1 MNKIQEI
8 SHWLKVKN
16 VDMTFITSKENIL
29 YLTGFDCDPHERM
42 LALVV
47 FQSETPLLIVP
58 KLDESDAQ
66 QSAWN
71 HDILGIDDTDDTWK
85 MIQTAVY
92 QRRQRIASIAI
103 ETEHLIYDRV
113 TGLNGAFAN
122 PSFVRV
128 EEKIQALRAAKSQQE
143 LVIIR
148 EAARIA
154 DYAIEIGAQELAE
167 GKTEM
172 EVLAALEYQLKKE
185 GITKM
190 SFETMVLTGT
200 NAASPHGVPGNTKIQ
215 KGDLVLFDLGV
226 VVDGYCSD
234 ISRTLAFGA
243 VNEKQKD
250 IYQTVLNAQVAACE
264 AVKPGIT
271 CAALDK
277 IARDVIVDA
286 GYGQYF
292 THRLGHGIGIS
303 IHEFPYLTS
312 ISDTI
317 ITPGMTFT
325 IEPGI
330 YVPGIAGVRI
340 EDDIF
345 VTETGAEILTK
356 HTKELIIL

>member
-1 MNKIQEI
+1 MNKIEEI
-8 SHWLKVKN
+8 SRWLKVKN

-29 YLTGFDCDPHERM
+29 YLTGFNCNPHERM
-42 LALVV
+42 LALAV
-47 FQSETPLLIVP
+47 FQNEAPLLIVP
-58 KLDESDAQ
+58 KLDEADAKNTL
-66 QSAWN
+66 WE
-71 HDILGIDDTDDTWK
+71 HEVLGIDDTDDTWK
-85 MIQTAVY
+85 MIETAI
-92 QRRQRIASIAI
+92 QKRKKQIESIAI

-113 TGLNGAFAN
+113 AGLNQTFSN
-122 PSFVRV
+122 PTFVRV
-128 EEKIQALRAAKSQQE
+128 EEKIQSLRAEKSQQE
-143 LVIIR
+143 LVIMR

-154 DYAIEIGAQELAE
+154 DHAIEIGAGMINE

-200 NAASPHGVPGNTKIQ
+200 NAASPHGIPGNTKIQ
-215 KGDLVLFDLGV
+215 KGDLILFDLGV

-234 ISRTLAFGA
+234 ISRTLAFGE
-243 VNEKQKD
+243 VSEKKKE
-250 IYQTVLNAQVAACE
+250 IYNTVLKAQVAACE
-264 AVKPGIT
+264 AIKPGMT
-271 CAALDK
+271 CAELDQ
-277 IARDVIVDA
+277 IARGIITDA

-292 THRLGHGIGIS
+292 THRLGHGLGIS

-312 ISDTI
+312 NSDTV

-330 YVPGIAGVRI
+330 YVPEVAGVRI

-345 VTETGAEILTK
+345 VTNTGAEILTK
-356 HTKELIIL
+356 YPKELVIL